1 MRVQVLFCIKCE
13 ALCMCLC
20 KFDMHLCT
28 IYCVCVCVCVHTHT
42 HTHVL
47 RMVGEGGHYKCHLGA
62 RPSFL
67 LSRPPYPLPT
77 PRQTHIGYGL
87 FKTIIHLMQVKELK
101 AAVAHELSNRYSSV
115 LASLKSTSVFGMLR
129 SSRSVVAQP
138 SQASSQRSGSSR
150 ASPGGGA
157 ALRAPQIGGPDAVG
171 RGLQGG
177 GLYIV

>member
-1 MRVQVLFCIKCE
+1 MAPQGGLSTIAVQ
-13 ALCMCLC
+13 
-20 KFDMHLCT
+20 
-28 IYCVCVCVCVHTHT
+28 
-42 HTHVL
+42 
-47 RMVGEGGHYKCHLGA
+47 
-62 RPSFL
+62 
-67 LSRPPYPLPT
+67 PYPTCRTTDCSLV
-77 PRQTHIGYGL
+77 QFLISSIVAIGKLAAFGNGL